1 MRLSSITGSYLIQ
14 QESYQAGLNIISGS
28 ELIIKA
34 TRLESDKKSAIAKI
48 MSHKITKTCKPLSDQ
63 CVKRMDEPLIER
75 LFNV

>member
-1 MRLSSITGSYLIQ
+1 MRLSSVIGWHLIQ
-14 QESYQAGLNIISGS
+14 QESHQAGLNIISGS